1 MLLRKNLTDTM
12 NALRRSRGLSITAFS
27 EEAGISRS
35 SMQSLLK
42 GTGNPRMDTVEQVAS
57 RLRLDPAML
66 LSGALSEQQL
76 NVAVSL
82 LQALDFFS
90 RFSDEEKE
98 KFASLF
104 LEMLSM
110 MKADDQSD

>member
-1 MLLRKNLTDTM
+1 MLLRKSLMDTM

-27 EEAGISRS
+27 EEVGISRS

-42 GTGNPRMDTVEQVAS
+42 GTANPRMDTVEHVAA
-57 RLRLDPAML
+57 RLRLDPAVL
-66 LSGALSEQQL
+66 LSGALSAQQL
-76 NVAVSL
+76 DIAISL
-82 LQALDFFS
+82 LRALDFFAA
-90 RFSDEEKE
+90 FSSEEKE

-110 MKADDQSD
+110 MKDSNQND